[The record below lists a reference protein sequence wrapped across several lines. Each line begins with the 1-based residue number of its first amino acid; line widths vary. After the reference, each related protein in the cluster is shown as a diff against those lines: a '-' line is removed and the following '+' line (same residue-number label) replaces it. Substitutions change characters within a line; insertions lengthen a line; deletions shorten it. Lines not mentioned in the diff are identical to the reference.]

1 MLHVVSIVGDQVDG
15 GAGARSGGG
24 EAQVE
29 GSGETIHDSGVR
41 RRACG
46 YVGWANWS
54 TYNHV
59 VVASGI
65 RYYVGLGMVAVC

>member
-15 GAGARSGGG
+15 RAGARSGGG

-29 GSGETIHDSGVR
+29 GSGEAAHDGGVR

-46 YVGWANWS
+46 YVGWAN
-54 TYNHV
+54 
-59 VVASGI
+59 
-65 RYYVGLGMVAVC
+65 